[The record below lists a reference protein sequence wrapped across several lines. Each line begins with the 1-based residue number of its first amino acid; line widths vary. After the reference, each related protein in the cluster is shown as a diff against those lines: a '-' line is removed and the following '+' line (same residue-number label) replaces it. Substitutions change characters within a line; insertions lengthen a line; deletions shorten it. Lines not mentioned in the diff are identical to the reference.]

1 MQQSARATDMMVADA
16 TSEMVRNRL
25 VGWTS
30 IRALWALPL
39 PLRSL
44 SPRDV
49 AAPRK
54 VLVSARLT
62 RLRALAI
69 CIMMHRYADRIR
81 PTEQRSITTPMS
93 CDDVSGSP

>member
-1 MQQSARATDMMVADA
+1 MQQSARATDMMVGDA

-49 AAPRK
+49 AAPRRL
-54 VLVSARLT
+54 LVSARSA
-62 RLRALAI
+62 RLRAPPTCMI
-69 CIMMHRYADRIR
+69 RSYDDSIKADRAAVDHDPDALR
-81 PTEQRSITTPMS
+81 RR
-93 CDDVSGSP
+93 VGGA

>member
-1 MQQSARATDMMVADA
+1 MMVADA

-44 SPRDV
+44 SLHDV
-49 AAPRK
+49 AVARE
-54 VLVSARLT
+54 VLVSARLM
-62 RLRALAI
+62 RLL
-69 CIMMHRYADRIR
+69 
-81 PTEQRSITTPMS
+81 TL
-93 CDDVSGSP
+93 

>member
-1 MQQSARATDMMVADA
+1 MQQSARATDMMVGDA

-62 RLRALAI
+62 RLRALAT
-69 CIMMHRYADRIR
+69 CMMHRYADRIR